1 MSRYSSIEP
10 NAAASAAC
18 VAPPIAISVAATAA
32 LIPLATT
39 IYSRAL
45 LRPGRVRIR
54 QVLRAG
60 GA

>member
-1 MSRYSSIEP
+1 VVASIT
-10 NAAASAAC
+10 
-18 VAPPIAISVAATAA
+18 ISVAATAA